1 MWRQGCGTKLLYQAL
16 LKVQEFNIN
25 GIYIACRQSNMGLI
39 KIIEKNGG
47 RFTNTVVDEEGRLDN
62 VYYID
67 IGMN

>member
-1 MWRQGCGTKLLYQAL
+1 MATGARVIIVTGCIKT
-16 LKVQEFNIN
+16 
-25 GIYIACRQSNMGLI
+25 LI
-39 KIIEKNGG
+39 SRVSEAFIERNDS